1 MSGTRLSPEGGAGVS
16 RAGLPG
22 LTVYPQHSRI
32 DSTETKC
39 HQTQRDTVTIQLLL
53 RLPQRLEDIT
63 TFWELAEHQQRY
75 VLY

>member
-22 LTVYPQHSRI
+22 LTVCPQHSRI

-63 TFWELAEHQQRY
+63 TFWELAEHQ
-75 VLY
+75 